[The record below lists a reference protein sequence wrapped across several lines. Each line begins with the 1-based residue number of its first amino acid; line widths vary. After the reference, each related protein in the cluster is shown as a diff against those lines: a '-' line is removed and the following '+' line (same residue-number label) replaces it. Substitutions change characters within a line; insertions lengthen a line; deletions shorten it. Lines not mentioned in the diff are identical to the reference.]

1 VHSTTVPMTPGA
13 SLGDIS
19 TLPIHPLTGLRA
31 VGIVGGR
38 PVWPIRGGSG
48 EGEGGQAGDPQGAPP
63 AAVTPPA
70 AGGQQ
75 PATPPAVEAQDVSSL
90 PPWAQKL
97 ITDTRSEA
105 AKHRTEKQTAAQ
117 QAQAAQAQRDA
128 ILKAAGLKPDGT
140 EADPDPAALA
150 EQIQEA
156 RAVAWTNAVELS
168 VVRSALAV
176 GADSEK
182 LIDSRAFIDSLD
194 AFVDLD
200 PNSAEFKTKL
210 ADHVK
215 AYVDKHPTFKAAAP
229 GPARSGGD
237 HPGGAGQP
245 PAERGKGGIAGAINR
260 HYGRT
265 G

>member
-1 VHSTTVPMTPGA
+1 MTAPQPPAAPGA
-13 SLGDIS
+13 PAD
-19 TLPIHPLTGLRA
+19 
-31 VGIVGGR
+31 
-38 PVWPIRGGSG
+38 
-48 EGEGGQAGDPQGAPP
+48 GGQAGQAPTTTQPQ
-63 AAVTPPA
+63 
-70 AGGQQ
+70 QQ
-75 PATPPAVEAQDVSSL
+75 APATAPGAQSPASQDVSSL
-90 PPWAQKL
+90 PDWAQKL
-97 ITDTRSEA
+97 LNDTRSEA

-117 QAQAAQAQRDA
+117 QAQEAQAQREKLLA
-128 ILKAAGLKPDGT
+128 ALGLKADGSD
-140 EADPDPAALA
+140 ADPDPSALA
-150 EQIQEA
+150 AQITEA
-156 RAVAWTNAVELS
+156 QAVAWTNAVELS

-194 AFVDLD
+194 EFVDLD
-200 PNSAEFKTKL
+200 PNTAEFKKKL

-245 PAERGKGGIAGAINR
+245 PAERGKGGIGGAVAR

>member
-1 VHSTTVPMTPGA
+1 MHISTLPMTPGA
-13 SLGDIS
+13 STGDTN
-19 TLPIHPLTGLRA
+19 TLPIHHLTGLRA
-31 VGIVGGR
+31 LGIVGGR
-38 PVWPIRGGSG
+38 PVWPILGGSG
-48 EGEGGQAGDPQGAPP
+48 EGEGAQGGDSQGTPP
-63 AAVTPPA
+63 AAVTAPPA
-70 AGGQQ
+70 AANAPTTG
-75 PATPPAVEAQDVSSL
+75 TEAQDVSSL
-90 PPWAQKL
+90 PAWAQKL
-97 ITDTRSEA
+97 ITDTRTEA

-128 ILKAAGLKPDGT
+128 ILKAAGLKADGS

-150 EQIQEA
+150 AQIQEA
-156 RAVAWTNAVELS
+156 QAVAWTNAVELS
-168 VVRSALAV
+168 VVRSAMTV
-176 GADSEK
+176 GANAEA

-200 PNSAEFKTKL
+200 PNTAEFKTKL
-210 ADHVK
+210 AEHVK

-245 PAERGKGGIAGAINR
+245 PAERGKGGLAGAIGR

>member
-1 VHSTTVPMTPGA
+1 MTAPTPPAAPGA
-13 SLGDIS
+13 PAD
-19 TLPIHPLTGLRA
+19 
-31 VGIVGGR
+31 
-38 PVWPIRGGSG
+38 
-48 EGEGGQAGDPQGAPP
+48 GGQAGQAPTTTQPQQNLQAPANAPGAQQQAP
-63 AAVTPPA
+63 AKTDLSTLPA
-70 AGGQQ
+70 
-75 PATPPAVEAQDVSSL
+75 DVRKVIEDL
-90 PPWAQKL
+90 RA
-97 ITDTRSEA
+97 EA
-105 AKHRTEKQTAAQ
+105 AKHRTDGQTAKQAADAEKQRVAAV
-117 QAQAAQAQRDA
+117 
-128 ILKAAGLKPDGT
+128 LKALNLNPDGT
-140 EADPDPAALA
+140 DADPDPSALA
-150 EQIQEA
+150 AQIQEA
-156 RAVAWTNAVELS
+156 QAVAWTNAVELS

>member
-1 VHSTTVPMTPGA
+1 MTAPTPSAAPGA
-13 SLGDIS
+13 PAD
-19 TLPIHPLTGLRA
+19 
-31 VGIVGGR
+31 
-38 PVWPIRGGSG
+38 GGSA
-48 EGEGGQAGDPQGAPP
+48 GQAPTTTQPQQN
-63 AAVTPPA
+63 
-70 AGGQQ
+70 QQ
-75 PATPPAVEAQDVSSL
+75 APATAPGAQQQAPASQDVSSL
-90 PPWAQKL
+90 PDWAQKL
-97 ITDTRSEA
+97 ITDTRTEA

-140 EADPDPAALA
+140 DADPDPAALA
-150 EQIQEA
+150 AQIQEA
-156 RAVAWTNAVELS
+156 QAVAWTNAVELS

-245 PAERGKGGIAGAINR
+245 PAERGKGGISGAINR